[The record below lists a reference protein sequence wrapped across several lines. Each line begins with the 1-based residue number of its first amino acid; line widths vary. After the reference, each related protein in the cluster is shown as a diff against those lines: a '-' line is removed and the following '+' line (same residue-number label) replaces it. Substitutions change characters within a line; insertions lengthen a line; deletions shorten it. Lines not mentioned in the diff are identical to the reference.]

1 MKTAFRSRPALPSTC
16 LRALLVA
23 LAFVPAASFAAKDDF
38 PRLKQ
43 GEWEFVRKSANAPKG
58 AQDLAVKE
66 CLDPA
71 AAMREQNGIMAKAG
85 CVFDPAKIEG
95 KTYTYVARCDIPNM
109 GKSVS
114 RSVLTYE
121 SDSAY
126 SVAVESEG
134 EMNGKPMKVSETLI
148 ARRVGSC
155 KKQ

>member
-1 MKTAFRSRPALPSTC
+1 MKNVSRSLPARSSRC
-16 LRALLVA
+16 LGFLLAA
-23 LAFVPAASFAAKDDF
+23 LALAPAGAIAAKDDF

-71 AAMREQNGIMAKAG
+71 ASMREQNAIMAKAG
-85 CVFDPAKIEG
+85 CTFDPAKIEG
-95 KTYTYVARCDIPNM
+95 KSYTYVARCDIPNM

-134 EMNGKPMKVSETLI
+134 EMNGKPMKISETLI